1 MFDTGGQGR
10 FNLAKN
16 YIQGVDGVFLVY
28 DCTDTVSFEQTTG
41 WLKNIVD
48 TAQEDVL
55 LKLVANKVD
64 MKEERIITQE

>member
-1 MFDTGGQGR
+1 MIKLQVFDTGGQGR

-28 DCTDTVSFEQTTG
+28 DCTDTISFEHTTQ
-41 WLKNIVD
+41 WLQNINELAAENVK
-48 TAQEDVL
+48 

-64 MKEERIITQE
+64 MH